1 MAETSPS
8 DPIPTYQID
17 LARPPETRYDE
28 ISRDFGPRM
37 RSLIGLFDEI
47 MSCVVPFAFLRRV
60 FTMVA
65 SLLVRRVYNAEEMK
79 EIKGIASATGVDLY
93 LLVTLNNLLDC
104 LLGCTS
110 GAVLVKPTARKTA
123 TRVSDEP
130 RLMHFRTLD
139 WGMDGLRDLLVVL
152 EYVDSRNTGSKVL
165 ARSITYAGF
174 VGTLTAI
181 RPNHSCS
188 TRALRHHQLMVLLG
202 RRRSIGSILR
212 STILDSRPDVTGS
225 TPVLDLKER
234 AQKFSSL
241 RAPPCYIVLCDG
253 DEVAVIEKDLNT
265 GKTRSSKDFIVHT
278 NHDVDHDVEKHPD
291 EYAKASFLGH
301 EEWLEESTNRM
312 ECFERKWLR
321 HLHRNQ
327 THATARDASGKVG
340 DLVPHP
346 VTESTLKRWVS
357 SGTTMADCTHFAC
370 VMDPKTG
377 QIRWLRRGPTSMSYC

>member
-1 MAETSPS
+1 MASPSIRIMAETSPS

-28 ISRDFGPRM
+28 ISKDFGPRM

-47 MSCVVPFAFLRRV
+47 MSCFVPFAFLRRV

-65 SLLVRRVYNAEEMK
+65 SLLVRRVYDAEEMK

-123 TRVSDEP
+123 SRVSDEP

-181 RPNHSCS
+181 R
-188 TRALRHHQLMVLLG
+188 
-202 RRRSIGSILR
+202 
-212 STILDSRPDVTGS
+212 
-225 TPVLDLKER
+225 
-234 AQKFSSL
+234 
-241 RAPPCYIVLCDG
+241 
-253 DEVAVIEKDLNT
+253 
-265 GKTRSSKDFIVHT
+265 
-278 NHDVDHDVEKHPD
+278 
-291 EYAKASFLGH
+291 
-301 EEWLEESTNRM
+301 
-312 ECFERKWLR
+312 
-321 HLHRNQ
+321 
-327 THATARDASGKVG
+327 
-340 DLVPHP
+340 
-346 VTESTLKRWVS
+346 
-357 SGTTMADCTHFAC
+357 
-370 VMDPKTG
+370 
-377 QIRWLRRGPTSMSYC
+377 